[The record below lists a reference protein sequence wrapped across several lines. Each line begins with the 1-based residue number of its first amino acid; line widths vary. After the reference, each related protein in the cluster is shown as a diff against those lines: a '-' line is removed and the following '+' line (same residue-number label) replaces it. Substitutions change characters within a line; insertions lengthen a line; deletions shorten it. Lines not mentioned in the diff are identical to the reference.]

1 MHRRTDDGSRM
12 NVWLICNHLPMD
24 FLWQMNEWA
33 NVKSIENCI
42 NRMTGIAT
50 HHGWLVQT
58 KRPKMHCMY
67 YMYTN
72 KKKMFEKEAEMNV
85 ECTLISPEIRYFAN
99 NHRNRTTYELWNRN
113 ENANILLSHETQ
125 MALIPAPFTKFA
137 WCVCVRIV
145 FRHFLRTHNAFFAC
159 SIGFQYSVFS
169 AAVAAPVNNW
179 LCWYSPRTNKQ
190 TTQQFSCH

>member
-1 MHRRTDDGSRM
+1 MEFALQSFWTSANRSSRHISQFIMHRRTDDGSRM

-113 ENANILLSHETQ
+113 EECKHF
-125 MALIPAPFTKFA
+125 ALTRNSNGSDSGSIHKICLM
-137 WCVCVRIV
+137 CVC
-145 FRHFLRTHNAFFAC
+145 
-159 SIGFQYSVFS
+159 SDSFS
-169 AAVAAPVNNW
+169 AFPAH
-179 LCWYSPRTNKQ
+179 T
-190 TTQQFSCH
+190 